1 MSDRNKRKVNKNRLC
16 SSCSTPVGSDPS
28 IFCDSCGNLIHGSCA
43 QLSKEKIELLEQ
55 TDGAMWFCT
64 SCHPTIKG
72 TLQCGLANINAN
84 IENCMKTI
92 KETMSQS
99 ITRNEALI
107 TETSNRFDELRDIC
121 TETNS
126 AIQQN
131 LAGQESRVLA
141 PQTNHASYASAL
153 GHPQISKT
161 HTAEKQRQRKPENIL
176 IVVNTKKFTSSIQI
190 KKEFAKHYPLK
201 RLMYAFNT
209 TRGNI
214 HLEFA
219 SKEEADEVY
228 DSWQPKYLGEASIV
242 RKITNTEKP
251 NRAVIIKGVPKEL
264 TDKEI
269 QNSLNEQFDGSK
281 GTRFVKRDS
290 TVLGTV
296 KIVLKTDG
304 DVQRALEHGLFIDM
318 IYYSASPF
326 IQKEIQIIRCFKCQ
340 KFGHVSA
347 NCKSETKCGH
357 CCGEH
362 SFQDCENKTKT
373 PKCSN
378 CGGDHPASYQLCN
391 MYQRQLTLVLNSR
404 GIQPPHAVDSQT
416 LRNG

>member
-1 MSDRNKRKVNKNRLC
+1 
-16 SSCSTPVGSDPS
+16 
-28 IFCDSCGNLIHGSCA
+28 
-43 QLSKEKIELLEQ
+43 
-55 TDGAMWFCT
+55 
-64 SCHPTIKG
+64 
-72 TLQCGLANINAN
+72 
-84 IENCMKTI
+84 
-92 KETMSQS
+92 
-99 ITRNEALI
+99 
-107 TETSNRFDELRDIC
+107 
-121 TETNS
+121 
-126 AIQQN
+126 
-131 LAGQESRVLA
+131 
-141 PQTNHASYASAL
+141 
-153 GHPQISKT
+153 
-161 HTAEKQRQRKPENIL
+161 
-176 IVVNTKKFTSSIQI
+176 
-190 KKEFAKHYPLK
+190 
-201 RLMYAFNT
+201 MYAFNT

-228 DSWQPKYLGEASIV
+228 DSWQLYLGEASIV

-304 DVQRALEHGLFIDM
+304 DVLRALEHGLFVDM

-347 NCKSETKCGH
+347 NCKSETKCGNAV
-357 CCGEH
+357 GNTH
-362 SFQDCENKTKT
+362 SRIARTKQRRPNVQIAAAT
-373 PKCSN
+373 I
-378 CGGDHPASYQLCN
+378 QLVINYAMCTSVN
-391 MYQRQLTLVLNSR
+391 
-404 GIQPPHAVDSQT
+404 
-416 LRNG
+416 